1 MGNKMK
7 TLEINGN
14 TGNSTIYI
22 NKPFTYAK
30 KLLKGERIIIITD
43 ENVKGLY
50 EDKFPSGDII
60 TIGKGEGIKT
70 LQTVEDI
77 YKKLMDLEFD
87 RSGFILG
94 IGGGIVCDVA
104 GFAAS
109 TYMRGVRFGFIAS
122 TLLAQV
128 DASVGGKNG
137 VNLEGHKNMVGVFSQ
152 PEFVLCDP
160 EMLKT
165 LPAKE
170 LKNGF
175 AEITKHALIGDRN
188 LFEFMEQNH
197 KSALGLDPDVI
208 GRLTHDSLVLKSGI
222 VNRDEKEKGERRKLN
237 FGHTIAHALE
247 KTMNLSH
254 GEAVSVGMG
263 ISAKL
268 SVKMSDLSAEGE
280 KRIYEL
286 FKKFD
291 LNQNIKISC
300 SGIKKAVRRDKKREG
315 DNINFILLK
324 KIGEAIIEKIPIKVL
339 EGVIDDMC

>member
-1 MGNKMK
+1 MK

-14 TGNSTIYI
+14 TGNSKIYI
-22 NKPFTYAK
+22 NKPFTYAE
-30 KLLKGERIIIITD
+30 KLLKGKRVVIITD
-43 ENVKGLY
+43 NNVKDLY
-50 EDKFPSGDII
+50 EDKFPSKEII
-60 TIGKGEGIKT
+60 TIGAGEGIKT
-70 LQTVEDI
+70 LQTIEDI

-87 RSGFILG
+87 RTGFILG
-94 IGGGIVCDVA
+94 IGGGIVCDIA

-109 TYMRGVRFGFIAS
+109 TYMRGVRFGFIPS

-152 PEFVLCDP
+152 PEFVICDP

-175 AEITKHALIGDRN
+175 AEIAKHALIGDQN

-197 KSALGLDPDVI
+197 KSALELDPEVI
-208 GRLTHDSLVLKSGI
+208 GRLTRDSLILKSGI

-247 KTMNLSH
+247 KTLGLSH
-254 GEAVSVGMG
+254 GEAVAVGIG
-263 ISAKL
+263 IAAKL
-268 SVKMSDLSAEGE
+268 SVKMSDLSGEGE
-280 KRIYEL
+280 NRIYEL
-286 FKKFD
+286 FKNFD
-291 LNQNIKISC
+291 LNQNITISC
-300 SGIKKAVRRDKKREG
+300 DEIKKAVRRDKKREG

-324 KIGEAIIEKIPIKVL
+324 KIGEATIEKIPIKVL

>member
-1 MGNKMK
+1 MK

-14 TGNSTIYI
+14 TGNSKIYI
-22 NKPFTYAK
+22 NKPFTYAED
-30 KLLKGERIIIITD
+30 LLKGERIVIITD
-43 ENVKGLY
+43 DNVKALY
-50 EDKFPSGDII
+50 QDKFPPGDII
-60 TIGKGEGIKT
+60 SIGTGEGIKT
-70 LQTVEDI
+70 LQTIEEI
-77 YKKLMDLEFD
+77 YRKLMALEFD

-94 IGGGIVCDVA
+94 IGGGIVCDIA

-152 PEFVLCDP
+152 PEFVICDP
-160 EMLKT
+160 NMLNT
-165 LPAKE
+165 LPQKE

-175 AEITKHALIGDRN
+175 TEIAKHALIGDRS
-188 LFEFMEQNH
+188 LFEFMEENH
-197 KSALGLDPDVI
+197 KRALELDPEVI
-208 GRLTHDSLVLKSGI
+208 SRLTLNSLILKSGI

-254 GEAVSVGMG
+254 GEAVAVGIG

-268 SVKMSDLSAEGE
+268 SVNMSDLSSDDE

-300 SGIKKAVRRDKKREG
+300 GEIKKAVRRDKKREG

>member
-1 MGNKMK
+1 MK
-7 TLEINGN
+7 TLEISGN
-14 TGNSTIYI
+14 TGKSKIYI
-22 NKPFTYAK
+22 NKPFTYAE
-30 KLLKGERIIIITD
+30 KLLKGERVVIITD
-43 ENVKGLY
+43 DNIKDLY

-60 TIGKGEGIKT
+60 TIGTGEGIKT
-70 LQTVEDI
+70 LQTIEDI

-94 IGGGIVCDVA
+94 VGGGIVCDIA

-109 TYMRGVRFGFIAS
+109 TYMRGIRFGFVAS

-137 VNLEGHKNMVGVFSQ
+137 VNLEGHKNMVGVFNQ
-152 PEFVLCDP
+152 PEFVICDP
-160 EMLKT
+160 EILKT
-165 LPAKE
+165 LPVKE

-175 AEITKHALIGDRN
+175 AEIAKHALIGDRN

-197 KSALGLDPDVI
+197 KRALELDPEVI
-208 GRLTHDSLVLKSGI
+208 GRLTQSSLVLKSGI

-247 KTMNLSH
+247 KTMSLSH
-254 GEAVSVGMG
+254 GEAVAVGMG

-291 LNQNIKISC
+291 LNQNIKIPC
-300 SGIKKAVRRDKKREG
+300 DEITKAVRKDKKREG
-315 DNINFILLK
+315 DDINFILLK
-324 KIGEAIIEKIPIKVL
+324 NIGEAIIEKIPIKVL